1 MLLTIRAN
9 RDYHL
14 GFPADDDPEKCLEGD
29 CQRQHYIFSPNIVCE
44 KGEEERAD
52 GTIVIS
58 LSRGCMNVLKCLK
71 DEKDWNVLSYVLAGL
86 PGTLQNKVMALKF
99 QCTMRINIKVEHK
112 MLVSTF
118 LNDVANLHA

>member
-14 GFPADDDPEKCLEGD
+14 GFPAEDDSEKCLEGD

-86 PGTLQNKVMALKF
+86 PGTLQNKVLVKSFNAL
-99 QCTMRINIKVEHK
+99 HY
-112 MLVSTF
+112 
-118 LNDVANLHA
+118 DVHIYEVKLKYIPLGKDDH